1 LLLPRKKKIGIF
13 VIFLSLLCVTMSS
26 FRKIMQEELS
36 LKAEINLYYDIYFPD
51 EMSGKLPLLIA
62 VHGYGASKRYMMTEA
77 KRIANG
83 KFVIVS
89 IQAPYQHYRESKG
102 AFKVGFG
109 WLTDY
114 KSEESVVVHQKFIL
128 DILAKLSSVESI
140 DTSRVFLFGFSQAC
154 ALNFRFAFTYPE
166 KLTAVIGVCGGIPSD
181 LETNADYKTLESD
194 VFYLYS
200 QNDEFYPIEKFE
212 GFNEKLKARL
222 PNYSSKSYAAKHEI
236 IDEMREDMK
245 NWLQKF

>member
-1 LLLPRKKKIGIF
+1 MEC
-13 VIFLSLLCVTMSS
+13 FL
-26 FRKIMQEELS
+26 KPMQEELR
-36 LKAEINLYYDIYFPD
+36 LKAEINLYYDVYFP
-51 EMSGKLPLLIA
+51 ENTVGKLPILIA

-77 KRIANG
+77 KRIADE

-102 AFKVGFG
+102 TFKVGFG

-114 KSEESVVVHQKFIL
+114 KSDESVTIHHNFIL
-128 DILAKLSSVESI
+128 GILDKLATNDSVDS
-140 DTSRVFLFGFSQAC
+140 TRVFLFGFSQAC

-166 KLTAVIGVCGGIPSD
+166 KLIGILGVCGGIPSD
-181 LETNADYKTLESD
+181 LETSNTYKTLDSN

-200 QNDEFYPIEKFE
+200 DNDEFYTIEKYQK
-212 GFNEKLKARL
+212 FNEVLKSRL
-222 PNYSSKSYAAKHEI
+222 EYYESKSYAAKHEI

-245 NWLQKF
+245 HWLQKF